1 MVIGLL
7 LVEIHF
13 PHARSLK
20 DKRRE
25 LSGVK
30 SRLRNRFNAAVA
42 ELDFHEMWQ
51 RTALGIVTLNHERLI
66 VEQILDAIRRDIE
79 ANVQGEVLNAEIR
92 LM

>member
-13 PHARSLK
+13 PHSRSLK

-25 LSGVK
+25 LAGLK
-30 SRLRNRFNAAVA
+30 SRIKGRFNAAVA

-51 RTALGIVTLNHERLI
+51 RTAVGIVTLNHDHLI
-66 VEQILDAIRRDIE
+66 VEQVLEAVRRDIE
-79 ANVQGEVLNAEIR
+79 GHVQGEILNAETR
-92 LM
+92 FF

>member
-7 LVEIHF
+7 VVEIHF

-20 DKRRE
+20 DKRHA
-25 LSGVK
+25 LQAIK
-30 SRLRNRFNAAVA
+30 SRLKNRFNAAVA

-66 VEQILDAIRRDIE
+66 VEQILDAVRREIE
-79 ANVQGEVLNAEIR
+79 SHVQGEVLNAEIR

>member
-25 LSGVK
+25 LAGFK
-30 SRLRNRFNAAVA
+30 SRIKGRFNVAVA
-42 ELDFHEMWQ
+42 ELDFHDMWQ
-51 RTALGIVTLNHERLI
+51 RTAIGIVTLNHERLI
-66 VEQILDAIRRDIE
+66 VEQTLEAVRRDIE
-79 ANVQGEVLNAEIR
+79 GRVQGEILNAETR
-92 LM
+92 FF

>member
-1 MVIGLL
+1 MVVGLL

-13 PHARSLK
+13 PQARSLK

-25 LSGVK
+25 LAGIK
-30 SRLRNRFNAAVA
+30 SRIRNRFNAAVA

-51 RTALGIVTLNHERLI
+51 RTAVGFVTLNHERLI

-79 ANVQGEVLNAEIR
+79 ANVQGEILSAETR